1 MQSPGCFDSKIRG
14 RAPRGQADSSDSRKQ
29 SVCVQLYLSHLL
41 DKNALRAICQRSQR
55 EADWPLR
62 PAALRGLRSLSAPDT
77 PRQGRRN
84 AARIV
89 FQHSSHVHDSFALR
103 LAAPCACVGL
113 DSHFSWQRRKHTSR
127 GYWCS
132 RSSRP
137 YILST
142 SLAIRTVLAHTERSL
157 SRRTLPHR
165 SSHTHAFC
173 YHEDTGSP
181 GP

>member
-1 MQSPGCFDSKIRG
+1 MFMT
-14 RAPRGQADSSDSRKQ
+14 
-29 SVCVQLYLSHLL
+29 LSH
-41 DKNALRAICQRSQR
+41 
-55 EADWPLR
+55 
-62 PAALRGLRSLSAPDT
+62 
-77 PRQGRRN
+77 
-84 AARIV
+84 
-89 FQHSSHVHDSFALR
+89 
-103 LAAPCACVGL
+103 CVGL
-113 DSHFSWQRRKHTSR
+113 VAHFTWRRRKYTSR

-181 GP
+181 GPCRAKHGLSLLRARLRERGAYCRKLWVWWSRTACTTCWLRGKKIVGTRSSIRSHHQLLCSSARLAQERLE